1 MEETFFSRFKN
12 AWNAFRGRDP
22 TETENF
28 KIDFGPSS
36 SYRPDIMRFSRGNAR
51 SIVTTIY
58 NRLAMDCAAINVMHV
73 KVDED
78 ENYQDTIKSGLNNC
92 LTLDANIDQTGPA
105 LIQDTVMSM
114 FDEGCV
120 AVVPVDTDIDP
131 RKSESY
137 DILSMRT
144 AKIVQWYPGNVKI
157 NVYNERDGKHHDL
170 IMDKKEVAIIENPLY
185 SIMNEPNSTLQRLI
199 KILHVIDKVNGNMA
213 SNRLDLII
221 QLPYTV
227 RNERKEQQAE
237 GRRKAIEQQLTNS
250 KYGIAYTDGTE
261 KITQLNRPIEN
272 NLWSQAMDLTN
283 QLYNQL
289 GLTESIFNGTADE
302 KTMLNYYNRTIA
314 PILSAITLEMTRKFL
329 TKTGRTQG
337 QRIKFFRDPFKLVP
351 VDQLAE
357 IADKFTRNEIMT
369 ANEIRSKVGLKP
381 ADDPSADELR
391 NKNLNPTAETG
402 DEMNRKETTNDE
414 EKEEL

>member
-28 KIDFGPSS
+28 KIDFGSSS

-73 KVDED
+73 KVDKD

-131 RKSESY
+131 RKSDSY

-144 AKIVQWYPGNVKI
+144 AKIVQWYPGNVKV

-261 KITQLNRPIEN
+261 RITQLNRPIEN

-314 PILSAITLEMTRKFL
+314 PILNAITLEMTRKFL

-381 ADDPSADELR
+381 ADDPTADELR